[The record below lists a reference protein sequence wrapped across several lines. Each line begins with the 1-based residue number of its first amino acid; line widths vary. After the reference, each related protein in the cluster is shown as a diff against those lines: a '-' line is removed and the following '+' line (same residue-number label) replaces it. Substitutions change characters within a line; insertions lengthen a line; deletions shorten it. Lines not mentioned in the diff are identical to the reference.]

1 MTFYEEL
8 EWRGVVVYEG
18 IVDMRSADVAAEQLK
33 PLHGGGDPACCSG
46 GLRCRMPAWRS
57 VFLLRVK
64 MPEWPVGEKL
74 LYDSRH
80 SE

>member
-33 PLHGGGDPACCSG
+33 PLHGGGSPACCSG
-46 GLRCRMPAWRS
+46 GLEVPDAGMVQH
-57 VFLLRVK
+57 VFAA
-64 MPEWPVGEKL
+64 
-74 LYDSRH
+74 
-80 SE
+80 